1 MTKISK
7 SGIAPHQV
15 IKSEHL
21 LRIINALDGTTPNSE
36 ILVNGSVTAS
46 NFVGN
51 GSHITG
57 IISSS
62 FSENTNVDYTIIS
75 GSSNPV
81 TGGAVREGLLTK
93 QTSTT
98 GFIIGL
104 PLSIKPGDNTKGL
117 IGTGSYVITNY
128 TDINDITANIR
139 YVETPLEFTPQYMSS
154 SVTSYVALDINGNIV
169 QSASP
174 FDNEDRRTLALV
186 GVTIHSDH
194 STINAVNEIKAPVL
208 ADTNQLHDFMKAI
221 GSLNLNGNI
230 YFATGSNLNI
240 NKTSGEIWG
249 LGINAHDFGD
259 PHRLFIPEQ
268 TTKTFRYR
276 LRDVSLPNGE
286 SSDTTTIDPNFY
298 DLNGVKT
305 AVPSGSYTT
314 QHITLFQSG
323 DCIIQYGQTLY
334 SNLADAKVFIQT
346 QDYIAESNVAEN
358 GILRTYLVIKA
369 GTTSLTNSSDCELI
383 PADKFGNVVGGAGVS
398 LTYSTIIS
406 GLGYVPEN
414 VNNKQNNFNID
425 GTGQKYATIDVVNS
439 LRTSLS
445 SSIFPDGFTKTSP
458 IIPTGSLINIG
469 TSDFAWRINQNNYTN
484 TSSYSTTIA
493 TASVDYN
500 RIDIIV
506 ANTSSY
512 FQKIEGTE
520 NSSSAVFPTI
530 PSGTLLVT
538 SINVFGSSIEPPT
551 PIITGSYDYIL
562 KSSQSELLVPT
573 TGVINTI
580 EVDEKSTI
588 RFTGASVTV
597 PYLKKT
603 INSGSLYDGKEF
615 TFIYQ
620 GTGSLTFPHSQ
631 SLSGSISFYN
641 GSGLPESYLP
651 NEIIKYRYSYTR
663 NRLESISRR
672 NVSQI
677 RLTTSSS
684 ITTLTTSQSIGQH
697 GKNVI
702 IDNGASAINITTNV
716 NSEFDF
722 VSSYLKHGSSAIT
735 FLAGSG
741 STLISVDG
749 SSALTG
755 AVGSTATLSR
765 VGNAFYLRI
774 SNA

>member
-1 MTKISK
+1 MKISK

-15 IKSEHL
+15 IKSDHL

-36 ILVNGSVTAS
+36 IEVNGSVTAS
-46 NFVGN
+46 SFIGD
-51 GSHITG
+51 GSEITG
-57 IISSS
+57 IVSSS
-62 FSENTNVDYTIIS
+62 YSENTKVDYTIIS
-75 GSSNPV
+75 GSNNPITSN
-81 TGGAVREGLLTK
+81 AVREGLSAK
-93 QTSTT
+93 QSSPT
-98 GFIIGL
+98 GFIEGL
-104 PLSIKPGDNTKGL
+104 PLSIKPGDDTKGL
-117 IGTGSYVITNY
+117 IGTGSYIVTDY
-128 TDINDITANIR
+128 TDINNIIAHIR
-139 YVETPLEFTPQYMSS
+139 YVETPIEFTPQYMSS
-154 SVTSYVALDINGNIV
+154 SVASYIALDLEGDVV

-174 FDNEDRRTLALV
+174 FDNDSRRTLALI
-186 GVTIHSDH
+186 GATIHSNH
-194 STINAVNEIKAPVL
+194 TTINAVNEIKAPIL

-221 GSLNLNGNI
+221 GSLNINGNI
-230 YFATGSNLNI
+230 YFPTGSNLNI
-240 NKTSGEIWG
+240 HKTSGEIWG

-259 PHRLFIPEQ
+259 PHRLFIEEQ
-268 TTKTFRYR
+268 TTQTFRYR
-276 LRDVSLPNGE
+276 LRDVSFPNGE
-286 SSDTTTIDPNFY
+286 SADTTNIDPNFY

-334 SNLADAKVFIQT
+334 SNLSDAKVFIQT
-346 QDYIAESNVAEN
+346 QDYIAEANVAEN
-358 GILRTYLVIKA
+358 GILRTYLIVKS
-369 GTTSLTNSSDCELI
+369 GTTSLTNSSDCEFI
-383 PADKFGNVVGGAGVS
+383 PVDKFGNVVGGAGVS

-406 GLGYVPEN
+406 GLGYTPEN
-414 VNNKQNNFNID
+414 VLNKQNNFTPD
-425 GTGQKYATIDVVNS
+425 GTGQKYATIDVINS
-439 LRTSLS
+439 LRTSIS
-445 SSIFPDGFTKTSP
+445 SSVFPDTFTKISP

-469 TSDFAWRINQNNYTN
+469 VSDFIWRINQNIYTN

-493 TASVDYN
+493 TASADYN

-512 FQKIEGTE
+512 YQKIQGTE

-538 SINVFGSSIEPPT
+538 SINVFGSNIASPT
-551 PIITGSYDYIL
+551 PPSTVDYIL
-562 KSSQSELLVPT
+562 KSSKSELLIPT

-580 EVDEKSTI
+580 EVDEISTI

-620 GTGSLTFPHSQ
+620 GTGSLTFSHSQ

-641 GSGLPESYLP
+641 GSGLSESYSP
-651 NEIIKYRYSYTR
+651 NEIVKYRYSYSR

-672 NVSQI
+672 NINQI

-702 IDNGASAINITTNV
+702 LDNGASAINLTTDI
-716 NSEFDF
+716 NSEPDF
-722 VSSYLKHGSSAIT
+722 VASYLKHGASTIT

-741 STLISVDG
+741 STLISVDNT
-749 SSALTG
+749 SALTG

-765 VGNAFYLRI
+765 VSNAFYLRI